1 MEQDAQSFNRL
12 LRWPEVRERVGLS
25 HSQVYKL
32 MNQAGPDG
40 RPAFPQV
47 VKLGQRASGWIE
59 SEVEAWID
67 ERIQASRSNGGANHV
82 A

>member
-1 MEQDAQSFNRL
+1 MQTHRI
-12 LRWPEVRERVGLS
+12 LRWPEVHGRIGLS
-25 HSQVYKL
+25 HSQVYSL
-32 MNQAGPDG
+32 MKQTQPDG
-40 RPAFPQV
+40 RPAFPKV
-47 VKLGQRASGWIE
+47 VKLGQRASGWLE

>member
-32 MNQAGPDG
+32 MKQAGPDG
-40 RPAFPQV
+40 RPCFPLNI
-47 VKLGQRASGWIE
+47 KLGLRSSAWLESDIDRWIQ
-59 SEVEAWID
+59 
-67 ERIQASRSNGGANHV
+67 ERIIASQQERAGS
-82 A
+82 